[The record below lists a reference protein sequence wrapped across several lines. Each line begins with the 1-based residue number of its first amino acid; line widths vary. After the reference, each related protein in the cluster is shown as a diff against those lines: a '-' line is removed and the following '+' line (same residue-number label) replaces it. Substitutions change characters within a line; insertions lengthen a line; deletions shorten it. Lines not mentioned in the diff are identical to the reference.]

1 MGKQKSE
8 KKAVETAAEKSANL
22 PAKKAA
28 DNGEVHPEMPM
39 GEIRVSVRR
48 LVEFLLREG
57 DINNRHQVG
66 AENAMQEGS
75 RIHRMLQKRMGA
87 EYRAE
92 VPLKAIFP
100 ADGYQLV
107 VEGRA
112 DGILDVPE
120 KLMIDEI
127 KGTYRDLNHLKRP
140 IPVHVA
146 QAKCYGYLYALQ
158 NRRERVQVRMTYC
171 NLETEDVRY
180 FYQEF
185 DFPELEKWFLE
196 LIAEYRKWSDHTWKW
211 RGIRQ
216 ASLDAM
222 TFPFPYR
229 DGQKE
234 LVSYVYQTIYHKKKL
249 FIEAPTGVGKTIST
263 IFPAMKAM
271 SRGMGDRIF
280 YLTAKTIAR
289 TVADD
294 TIELLRAQGVRFKSI
309 VLTAKE
315 KICFQEKTE
324 CVPEKCPYAKGHY
337 DRINQALYDLL
348 MHEDRFSREKIEEYA
363 LKHQVCPFEM
373 ALDLSLFADAII
385 CDYNYL
391 FDPHVYLKR
400 FFESG
405 GGDYLFLI
413 DEAHNLLE
421 RGREMYSAE
430 LVKEDFLTLKRLVH
444 ASMME
449 EMERL
454 SDEKEGKKTDK
465 TEENQQL
472 SFNLTD
478 SSTETSI
485 VEKPVKKGKKK
496 KAKSIFLREGYAE
509 KITYHLEKC
518 NKELLLLKRECETS
532 LVVEE
537 IDDFV
542 NALNRLYACLSDYL
556 SEQEEETVSCRE
568 ELLLFFF
575 EVAHFLVIYER
586 VDENYVKYVQ
596 MREDGSFLIKLF
608 CVNPRENLKECML
621 RGRSSILF
629 SATLLPIQY
638 YKELLGGEKD
648 DYEVY
653 AKSVFDNEKRALF
666 IANDVTTR
674 YTRRSPEELYNIARY
689 VDRVV
694 GSRAGNYMVFCPS
707 HAFLRS
713 LYEVFTREFASA
725 DRECILQQEMMTEE
739 EKELFLARF
748 RGNADMDL
756 QSLIGMEIEIEEQQ
770 GTLVGFCV
778 LGGVF
783 SEGIDLREDSL
794 IGAIVVGTGI
804 PQVGFEKELL
814 KEYFDARGENGFD
827 YAYRFPGMNKVLQA
841 AGRVIRTQE
850 DVGVIALLDERFLQ
864 LSYRK
869 MFPREWEHY
878 EVVNPERLSEKL
890 ERFWDSWGKYGN

>member
-1 MGKQKSE
+1 M
-8 KKAVETAAEKSANL
+8 AERQL
-22 PAKKAA
+22 PAERAA
-28 DNGEVHPEMPM
+28 DNETTYVERPM

-57 DINNRHQVG
+57 DIDNRHHAG
-66 AENAMQEGS
+66 GENAMQEGS
-75 RIHRMLQKRMGA
+75 RIHRMLQKRMGSD
-87 EYRAE
+87 YKAE
-92 VPLKAIFP
+92 VPLKGTFP
-100 ADGYQLV
+100 ADGYRLV

-127 KGTYRDLNHLKRP
+127 KGTYRDLNHLRRP
-140 IPVHVA
+140 IGVHVA

-158 NRRERVQVRMTYC
+158 KPRDMIQVRMTYC
-171 NLETEDVRY
+171 NIDTEDVRY
-180 FYQEF
+180 FYEEF
-185 DFPELEKWFLE
+185 AFEELEKWFLG
-196 LIAEYRKWSDHTWKW
+196 LLSEYRKWSDHTWKW

-216 ASLDAM
+216 GSLEAL

-229 DGQKE
+229 DGQKD

-271 SRGMGDRIF
+271 SRDMGERIF

-294 TIELLRAQGVRFKSI
+294 TIELLREQGLRFKSI

-315 KICFQEKTE
+315 KICFQDRAE
-324 CVPEKCPYAKGHY
+324 CNPEHCPYAKGHY
-337 DRINQALYDLL
+337 DRINDAIYDLL
-348 MHEDRFSREKIEEYA
+348 TAEDRFSREKLEEYA

-373 ALDLSLFADAII
+373 SLDLSLFADGII

-405 GGDYLFLI
+405 GGEYLFLI

-421 RGREMYSAE
+421 RGRDMYSAE
-430 LVKEDFLTLKRLVH
+430 LVKEDFLALKRAVNDAILT
-444 ASMME
+444 
-449 EMERL
+449 EMEGLAR
-454 SDEKEGKKTDK
+454 EKQKKSQK
-465 TEENQQL
+465 TEESLQL
-472 SFNLTD
+472 TLEMTGLPTAT
-478 SSTETSI
+478 SSPKKA
-485 VEKPVKKGKKK
+485 EKQRKKK
-496 KAKSIFLREGYAE
+496 QAKSIFVREGYGE
-509 KITYHLEKC
+509 KITHHLEKC
-518 NKELLLLKRECETS
+518 NKQLLLLKRECEMAM
-532 LVVEE
+532 VVEE

-542 NALNRLYACLSDYL
+542 NALIRLHGCLSEYL

-568 ELLLFFF
+568 ELLDFFF
-575 EVAHFLVIYER
+575 RVAHFLDIYER
-586 VDENYVKYVQ
+586 VDEHYVKYVQ
-596 MREDGSFLIKLF
+596 LREDGSFLLKLL

-638 YKELLGGEKD
+638 YKELLGGEKE

-666 IANDVTTR
+666 IANDVTTK
-674 YTRRSPEELYNIARY
+674 YSRRSQEEYYNIARY
-689 VDRVV
+689 INSVV
-694 GSRAGNYMVFCPS
+694 SSRTGNYMVFCPS
-707 HAFLRS
+707 HAMLQS
-713 LYEVFTREFASA
+713 IHEIFTSHFPQEG
-725 DRECILQQEMMTEE
+725 RECLLQQENMTEE
-739 EKELFLARF
+739 EKEAFLSKF
-748 RGNADMDL
+748 QGNEGLDL
-756 QSLIGMEIEIEEQQ
+756 GALIRMEVEEEEEK
-770 GTLVGFCV
+770 TLVGFCV
-778 LGGVF
+778 LGGIF
-783 SEGIDLREDSL
+783 SEGIDLKEDRL
-794 IGAIVVGTGI
+794 IGAIIVGTGI
-804 PQVGFEKELL
+804 PQVGFERELL
-814 KEYFDARGENGFD
+814 KTYFDERGENGFD
-827 YAYRFPGMNKVLQA
+827 YAYRIPGMNKVLQA

-864 LSYRK
+864 GSYRK
-869 MFPREWEHY
+869 AFPREWEHP
-878 EVVNPERLSEKL
+878 EVVNPILLEQKL

>member
-1 MGKQKSE
+1 M
-8 KKAVETAAEKSANL
+8 
-22 PAKKAA
+22 
-28 DNGEVHPEMPM
+28 
-39 GEIRVSVRR
+39 
-48 LVEFLLREG
+48 
-57 DINNRHQVG
+57 
-66 AENAMQEGS
+66 
-75 RIHRMLQKRMGA
+75 
-87 EYRAE
+87 
-92 VPLKAIFP
+92 
-100 ADGYQLV
+100 
-107 VEGRA
+107 
-112 DGILDVPE
+112 
-120 KLMIDEI
+120 
-127 KGTYRDLNHLKRP
+127 
-140 IPVHVA
+140 
-146 QAKCYGYLYALQ
+146 
-158 NRRERVQVRMTYC
+158 
-171 NLETEDVRY
+171 
-180 FYQEF
+180 
-185 DFPELEKWFLE
+185 
-196 LIAEYRKWSDHTWKW
+196 
-211 RGIRQ
+211 
-216 ASLDAM
+216 
-222 TFPFPYR
+222 
-229 DGQKE
+229 
-234 LVSYVYQTIYHKKKL
+234 
-249 FIEAPTGVGKTIST
+249 
-263 IFPAMKAM
+263 
-271 SRGMGDRIF
+271 
-280 YLTAKTIAR
+280 
-289 TVADD
+289 
-294 TIELLRAQGVRFKSI
+294 
-309 VLTAKE
+309 
-315 KICFQEKTE
+315 
-324 CVPEKCPYAKGHY
+324 
-337 DRINQALYDLL
+337 
-348 MHEDRFSREKIEEYA
+348 
-363 LKHQVCPFEM
+363 
-373 ALDLSLFADAII
+373 
-385 CDYNYL
+385 
-391 FDPHVYLKR
+391 
-400 FFESG
+400 
-405 GGDYLFLI
+405 I

-496 KAKSIFLREGYAE
+496 KAKSIFLRDGYAE
-509 KITYHLEKC
+509 KITHHLERC

-653 AKSVFDNEKRALF
+653 AKSVFDNEKRALY

-674 YTRRSPEELYNIARY
+674 YTRRSPEELYNIVRY

-713 LYEVFTREFASA
+713 LYEVFTTEFAAA

-748 RGNADMDL
+748 RGNADVDL
-756 QSLIGMEIEIEEQQ
+756 QSLIGMEIEMEEQ